1 ALAERARVAARHA
14 PGHLVAGPGLERG
27 AGRVVDQH
35 LHLLL
40 VLLVEP
46 ADLPAARPAHVAVGA
61 PLAGML
67 LQLLLHLHH
76 ALGGGDRLLGVHPV
90 ALRHLGL
97 RVGQHHGGVRRG
109 GCGKRKGRERGRDER
124 ENQEA
129 SAQRPWPKLH
139 ILFPRKFSGIAAA
152 IEIACAATFGTPR
165 PLMSSSSIASENRNA
180 STLTTK
186 KRTAWKPA

>member
-1 ALAERARVAARHA
+1 MAAQRYKRLTRERGPAVARVRL
-14 PGHLVAGPGLERG
+14 GE
-27 AGRVVDQH
+27 
-35 LHLLL
+35 
-40 VLLVEP
+40 
-46 ADLPAARPAHVAVGA
+46 LPL
-61 PLAGML
+61 PLRIE
-67 LQLLLHLHH
+67 Q
-76 ALGGGDRLLGVHPV
+76 VPV

-109 GCGKRKGRERGRDER
+109 RCGKRKGRERGRDER